1 MGAWLGGCDL
11 QWSVLGL
18 CILLIDFLSYIL
30 WCVCVVVQMKEQFH
44 EGIIHNKTNCYAPGI
59 EGWKTL
65 DGQRIICQRRTIA
78 LSESAG

>member
-1 MGAWLGGCDL
+1 MPHSDHEWGEGAWLGGCDL
-11 QWSVLGL
+11 QWS
-18 CILLIDFLSYIL
+18 
-30 WCVCVVVQMKEQFH
+30 
-44 EGIIHNKTNCYAPGI
+44 APGI